1 MTFSDP
7 KTAPI
12 GHQPRAMPNQVG
24 VEEKTLRCEKL
35 QIERKLFTL
44 SLRENPR
51 GRFLRITEDVAG
63 WHDNVIVPASG
74 LDDFASAL
82 AAMAKTAAAA
92 ELLSTSVEAMPS
104 GEASAVTNA

>member
-63 WHDNVIVPASG
+63 RHDNVIVPASG
-74 LDDFASAL
+74 LGDFAVAL
-82 AAMAKTAAAA
+82 AAMAKTAAEA
-92 ELLSTSVEAMPS
+92 ELVSRSAEAISP
-104 GEASAVTNA
+104 GEASAATAA